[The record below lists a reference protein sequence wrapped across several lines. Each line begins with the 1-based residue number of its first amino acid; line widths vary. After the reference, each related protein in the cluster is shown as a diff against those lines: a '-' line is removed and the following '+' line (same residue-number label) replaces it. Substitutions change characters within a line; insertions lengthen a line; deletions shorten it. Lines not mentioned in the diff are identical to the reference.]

1 MCRDASTGIRLLSFY
16 AAVIFFFRRNVLTME
31 IIFALTVLTIRFI
44 LSAVTLAM
52 FVRAV
57 LSFFPIEEGAIH
69 SFLALITEPFILPI
83 RILFD
88 KLNIATGIPLD
99 IPFFVSYLLL
109 TILTMFL

>member
-1 MCRDASTGIRLLSFY
+1 
-16 AAVIFFFRRNVLTME
+16 ME
-31 IIFALTVLTIRFI
+31 IILTLTVLTIRLI

-52 FVRAV
+52 FIRAI

-88 KLNIATGIPLD
+88 KMGIAVGIPID
-99 IPFFVSYLLL
+99 IPFFVTYLLI

>member
-1 MCRDASTGIRLLSFY
+1 
-16 AAVIFFFRRNVLTME
+16 ME
-31 IIFALTVLTIRFI
+31 IILTLTVLTIRLM

-52 FVRAV
+52 FIRAI

-88 KLNIATGIPLD
+88 KMGIAVGIPID
-99 IPFFVSYLLL
+99 IPFFVTYLLI